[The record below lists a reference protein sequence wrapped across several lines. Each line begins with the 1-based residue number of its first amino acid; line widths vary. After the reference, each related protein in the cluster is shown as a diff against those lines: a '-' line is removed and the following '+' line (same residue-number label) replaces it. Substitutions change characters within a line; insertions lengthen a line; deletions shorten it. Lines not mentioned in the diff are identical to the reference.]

1 MAASALPSF
10 VFAFLVGLPL
20 LYWPQG
26 IESAPALKQA
36 GIERLC
42 VPPDQVDAWQKAGFT
57 PVAMSQADLES
68 RVKLMEPRIAGRVA
82 VASPTRSP
90 WVDANG
96 WRIQRNSAGKYL
108 YDLPKGRAA
117 LAAAEAFAY
126 GADAVLKI
134 DPADL
139 EELGQMFAFLRE
151 LPQESLPPVADFAV
165 VDDGSELTGEVMNL
179 LARRNLLF
187 RVLTASSPQFPI
199 NVRLG
204 TAEYPTAQAA
214 NPSEFA
220 LKIRRQLTD
229 EKRSLR
235 LYGSEVVICRLNSD
249 GSRARVHMLN
259 YSGREIG
266 GLRLRVRGMYS
277 KGQAV
282 AAGIGRL
289 VLDDY
294 VAVDGATEFSIPRL
308 GLYAVVDL
316 N

>member
-1 MAASALPSF
+1 MRQLP
-10 VFAFLVGLPL
+10 FLLALPL
-20 LYWPQG
+20 LYWQQG

-42 VPPDQVDAWQKAGFT
+42 VSPDQADAWRKAGFS
-57 PVAMSQADLES
+57 PVPMSQADLES
-68 RVKLMEPRIAGRVA
+68 RAKLMVPRIAGRVE

-96 WRIQRNSAGKYL
+96 WRFQRNSAGKYY

-139 EELGQMFAFLRE
+139 EELGRMLAFLRE
-151 LPQESLPPVADFAV
+151 LPQESLQPVADLAV

-187 RVLTASSPQFPI
+187 RVVSAPSPQFPI
-199 NVRLG
+199 NVQLG
-204 TAEYPTAQAA
+204 TKEYPSAQAA

-220 LKIRRQLTD
+220 LRIRRQLTD

-235 LYGSEVVICRLNSD
+235 LYGSEVVICRLTSD
-249 GSRARVHMLN
+249 GSRTRVHLLN
-259 YSGREIG
+259 YSGREIA
-266 GLRLRVRGMYS
+266 GLRLRVRGVYA
-277 KGQAV
+277 KGEAI
-282 AAGIGRL
+282 AAGIGRAAL
-289 VLDDY
+289 EDY
-294 VAVDGATEFSIPRL
+294 VAADGATEFSLPRL
-308 GLYAVVDL
+308 GLYALVDL